1 MITASECRE
10 LAKCCRERA
19 VEMSS
24 PRKANLLRNIS
35 HSFSSLATQ
44 LDVLAGE
51 FELDRR
57 RTRAKAADPLQPAD
71 APVEGLLL
79 P

>member
-19 VEMSS
+19 AEMNSQ
-24 PRKANLLRNIS
+24 RKANLLRNIS
-35 HSFSSLATQ
+35 HSFTSLATQ
-44 LDVLAGE
+44 LDALAGE

-57 RTRAKAADPLQPAD
+57 RTRAKAAEPPQVAD
-71 APVEGLLL
+71 APAGVLL

>member
-1 MITASECRE
+1 MIAASECRE
-10 LAKCCRERA
+10 LAKSCRERA
-19 VEMSS
+19 AEMSS

-35 HSFSSLATQ
+35 HTFSSLATQ

-57 RTRAKAADPLQPAD
+57 RTRERAAEPFQVAD
-71 APVEGLLL
+71 APGE
-79 P
+79 